1 MKKEHYSS
9 GLTKEQ
15 FLFFEIRIVAG
26 LITQG
31 LSRREIIEKIY
42 SENLFQFPTERM
54 IKTIASACFRRI
66 DALDAPQLTYL
77 IANASPEIS
86 KQANLYSIMCENSIV
101 YDFMTEVVGEKY
113 RTQQFDFSQKDIN
126 VFFIELEEKIPQIS
140 SWSESTVK
148 KIKQVLLRF
157 LVECDYLENPSSQ
170 KLLPVYLH
178 AELDSVIRAKG
189 DLAALAAFNCF
200 C

>member
-9 GLTKEQ
+9 GLTREQ
-15 FLFFEIRIVAG
+15 FLYFEMRIVAG

-31 LSRREIIEKIY
+31 LSRSEIIEKIY

>member
-9 GLTKEQ
+9 GLTREQ
-15 FLFFEIRIVAG
+15 FLYFEMRIVAW

-31 LSRREIIEKIY
+31 LSRSEIIEKIY

-54 IKTIASACFRRI
+54 IKTIAGACFRRI

-86 KQANLYSIMCENSIV
+86 KQVNLYSIMCENSIV

-126 VFFIELEEKIPQIS
+126 VFFIELEEKVPQIT

-157 LVECDYLENPSSQ
+157 LVECDYLESPGSQ
-170 KLLPVYLH
+170 KLMPVYLH
-178 AELDSVIRAKG
+178 SELDSVIRAKG

>member
-9 GLTKEQ
+9 GLTREQ
-15 FLFFEIRIVAG
+15 FLYFEMRIVAG

-31 LSRREIIEKIY
+31 LSRSEIIEKIY

-101 YDFMTEVVGEKY
+101 YDFMTEIVGEKY

-126 VFFIELEEKIPQIS
+126 VFFIELEEKVPQIA

-157 LVECDYLENPSSQ
+157 LVECDYLESPGSQ
-170 KLLPVYLH
+170 KLMPVYLH
-178 AELDSVIRAKG
+178 SELDSVIRAKG